1 MWGGLLFVLLVHSE
15 NVNWGCI
22 GWKSC
27 LNLGDL
33 LLGCYTQ
40 WLFAIEILVLN
51 RLLLRGLIYSS
62 CVPLHR
68 AVPNMA
74 ASLPHSRGSERQD
87 INMEAEISFL
97 TEPHKRLITAFLP
110 YSVSHIGHS
119 WFSVAKDQARVYSM
133 VEVTESHRGGWL
145 P

>member
-1 MWGGLLFVLLVHSE
+1 
-15 NVNWGCI
+15 
-22 GWKSC
+22 
-27 LNLGDL
+27 
-33 LLGCYTQ
+33 
-40 WLFAIEILVLN
+40 
-51 RLLLRGLIYSS
+51 
-62 CVPLHR
+62 
-68 AVPNMA
+68 MA